1 MMIQPND
8 NERFVTSRSA
18 PHSMLSYAS
27 GNRYSETGM
36 SEARHNNRYSL
47 TMSTHPESVELSPID
62 KKPNTNDLR
71 NEHVVDDMPNTRKE
85 ENEQRPLKPSDFVF
99 FASNSTFHG
108 ISHIFT
114 DGKFTLRRALWA
126 VAFFSSLSLFLV
138 QAYDRFIYYRSHPHV
153 TKLDEEE
160 ASEIDFPALTICNMN
175 SFRLS
180 AITTDDYY
188 YAGQYMFDIFDNQYN
203 LKPSGYRDNK
213 TWPYVLDKIRPILE
227 QNNDYQPTKQDF
239 SMFEFYNR
247 TGYKVEGMVKMCKY
261 RGINC
266 TNMNDWSEVYTR
278 YGKCYTFNSGV
289 KQPPLKTLKGGVDNG
304 LELLLDTQQNEYMP
318 VWKETD
324 EITIEAGFKVQI
336 HVQSEPPF
344 IHELGFGISPG
355 FQTLVSTQEQ
365 RITFLPN
372 PWGKCRNG
380 FDKSEHYHFPNY
392 SISACRISCETL
404 YVYLHCNCRM
414 IHMPGKE
421 RYCTPEEYKTCADKA
436 LDFLV
441 MTDDQL
447 CVCETPCEVIRY
459 NLEMS
464 TLQLPSTQASSYLA
478 YKYQVSEDYV
488 RKNFAKLNI
497 FFEAL
502 NYETIEQKVAYE
514 IPGLFGDI
522 GGQMGLFI
530 GASILTIL
538 ELVDYFYEVVKDRTW
553 GRKLRKNTDRSPT
566 REEVNNKTVSES
578 GSGDMNN
585 GFTMPIMQY
594 TAPQVTSRE
603 DTLACN
609 EKPSSLSTCGHLTPL
624 QEFQTTSCSNEPTS
638 RPGFRTQPGDFRS
651 LPPPPSQYL
660 GNSLMTLRENKNEG
674 GRFENA
680 PNNVTRRL
688 APRGGREASMSYNDI
703 YRAPEEGWP
712 NGGSGS
718 DAAPTLRYTANRCG
732 NSTRE
737 TPPPTY
743 KSMAPV
749 TQPSRPS
756 NFYPIS
762 GDKQN
767 AMGSPTRPLP
777 NLREFPA
784 SIETDIH

>member
-1 MMIQPND
+1 M
-8 NERFVTSRSA
+8 
-18 PHSMLSYAS
+18 HSIH
-27 GNRYSETGM
+27 NRDV
-36 SEARHNNRYSL
+36 R
-47 TMSTHPESVELSPID
+47 V
-62 KKPNTNDLR
+62 
-71 NEHVVDDMPNTRKE
+71 
-85 ENEQRPLKPSDFVF
+85 
-99 FASNSTFHG
+99 
-108 ISHIFT
+108 
-114 DGKFTLRRALWA
+114 
-126 VAFFSSLSLFLV
+126 SSLSAHFEPVENCVVHSDDVTVADDVSYTSSTMSSDLESMKPSNIHVFSSSSTLHGFNHIFALHHSSLRRFAWTVAFLTSLSILLY
-138 QAYDRFIYYRSHPHV
+138 QSSNRAIYYLSYPHV
-153 TKLDEEE
+153 TRLDEV
-160 ASEIDFPALTICNMN
+160 AAGNLTFPAVTICNLN
-175 SFRLS
+175 EFQFSK
-180 AITTDDYY
+180 ITKNDMYHVGELLGFLDKN
-188 YAGQYMFDIFDNQYN
+188 DSLI
-203 LKPSGYRDNK
+203 KPSFYDNIDSIDER
-213 TWPYVLDKIRPILE
+213 LRPQMRALKKRIE
-227 QNNDYQPTKQDF
+227 DITYFKNFSPRGTF
-239 SMFEFYNR
+239 SMKEFYERVGHNLSDFLLA
-247 TGYKVEGMVKMCKY
+247 CNY
-261 RGINC
+261 RGRFCNADNF
-266 TNMNDWSEVYTR
+266 TTVYTR